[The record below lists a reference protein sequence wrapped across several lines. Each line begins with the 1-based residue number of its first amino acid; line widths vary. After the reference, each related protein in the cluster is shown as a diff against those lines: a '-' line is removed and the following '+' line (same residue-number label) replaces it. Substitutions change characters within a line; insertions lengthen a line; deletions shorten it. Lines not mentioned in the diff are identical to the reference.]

1 MIRPEASSRLKP
13 VDVETFETELG
24 IVLIKRRKGRRR
36 LSIILHPLRPIE
48 VRSNL
53 KTSNLQITEFLL
65 QKRDWIERNQNK
77 FQALKV
83 SHPEKKFQEGEAFPV
98 LGKNRQLKFIQSPD
112 RKLRGWVQG
121 EQIIFSVPKASLEEK
136 HFRQTLRDLYK
147 KISISY
153 LSQRVTALSQRMQS
167 LPSELSFGEA
177 KNLWGS
183 CHRSGHVRL
192 NWKLIVF
199 EPAIIDYVVIHEL
212 AHLKHLDHSQRFWNF
227 VEIYEPN
234 FREVR
239 KRLKESEF
247 QVAFLDK
254 SRLNHKIPA
263 GL

>member
-1 MIRPEASSRLKP
+1 M
-13 VDVETFETELG
+13 ETLETELG
-24 IVLIKRRKGRRR
+24 IVLVKRRPGRRR

-53 KTSNLQITEFLL
+53 KTSQLQITEFLL
-65 QKRDWIERNQNK
+65 QKRDWIEKNQNK
-77 FQALKV
+77 FQALNV
-83 SHPEKKFQEGEAFPV
+83 SHPEKKIQEGEAFPV
-98 LGKNRQLKFIQSPD
+98 LGKNRHLKFIQSPD

-121 EQIIFSVPKASLEEK
+121 EQIIFSIPQASVDEK

-153 LSQRVTALSQRMQS
+153 LSQRVTALSQRMQCR
-167 LPSELSFGEA
+167 PSKLSFGEA

-212 AHLKHLDHSQRFWNF
+212 AHLKHLDHSSRFWNF
-227 VEIYEPN
+227 VKIYEPN
-234 FREVR
+234 YPEVR

-247 QVAFLDK
+247 QIAFLEK
-254 SRLNHKIPA
+254 SKLKK
-263 GL
+263 

>member
-1 MIRPEASSRLKP
+1 M
-13 VDVETFETELG
+13 ETIDTELG
-24 IVLIKRRKGRRR
+24 PILVKRRKGRRR

-53 KTSNLQITEFLL
+53 KTSELQITEFLL
-65 QKRDWIERNQNK
+65 QKRDWIEKNLNK
-77 FQALKV
+77 FHAQKETY
-83 SHPEKKFQEGEAFPV
+83 PEKKIQEGECFPV
-98 LGKNRQLKFIQSPD
+98 LGKDRRLKFIQSPD
-112 RKLRGWVQG
+112 RKLRSWVQG
-121 EQIIFSVPKASLEEK
+121 EQIVFSGPITPFDEK
-136 HFRQTLRDLYK
+136 LFRQALRDLYK
-147 KISISY
+147 KIAISY
-153 LSQRVTALSQRMQS
+153 LQQRVTALSQRMQC

-212 AHLKHLDHSQRFWNF
+212 AHLRHLDHSSRFWNF

-234 FREVR
+234 YCEVR
-239 KRLKESEF
+239 KQLKESEF
-247 QVAFLDK
+247 KVAFLDK
-254 SRLNHKIPA
+254 LKLQNIKGM